1 MATLIKD
8 GRIENDSWRL
18 LSAELEVRLLDASAT
33 PDLIVPLV
41 LWQRRREDLLSRG
54 GRLGLKLA
62 PEEGPEGVARDLM
75 HFALVAVEFPVFTD
89 GRGYSTARLL
99 RERYGYTGELRAI
112 GDIGRDQL
120 FYLSR
125 CGFNAFALEPGGEA
139 AEALDSLKDFSEGYQ
154 ASVERPLPLFRRR
167 FISRAT

>member
-8 GRIENDSWRL
+8 GRIERDSWRL
-18 LSAELEVRLLDASAT
+18 LSAGVEVRLLDVSAA

-41 LWQRRREDLLSRG
+41 LWQRRREDLLARG

-62 PEEGPEGVARDLM
+62 PEETPEDVAPDLA

-99 RERYGYTGELRAI
+99 RERYGYAGELRAI

-125 CGFNAFALEPGGEA
+125 CGFNAFALKPGTDAGQALA
-139 AEALDSLKDFSEGYQ
+139 ALGDFSEAYQ
-154 ASVERPLPLFRRR
+154 ASTERRRPLFRRR
-167 FISRAT
+167 LALRSS

>member
-18 LSAELEVRLLDASAT
+18 LSADVEVRLLDASAA

-41 LWQRRREDLLSRG
+41 LWQRRREDLLARG

-62 PEEGPEGVARDLM
+62 PEEGPESAAPDLA

-89 GRGYSTARLL
+89 GRGYSTALLL
-99 RERYGYTGELRAI
+99 RERYGYAGELRAI
-112 GDIGRDQL
+112 GDIGRDQM

-125 CGFNAFALEPGGEA
+125 CGFNAFALKPGA
-139 AEALDSLKDFSEGYQ
+139 DAVQALASLQDFSQGYQ
-154 ASVERPLPLFRRR
+154 ASVDRPQPLFRRR
-167 FISRAT
+167 FISQST